1 VSATA
6 AAPGP
11 APRPAPEAVPLSKEG
26 LEALDFEKDGLIPAV
41 VQDLHTREVLMVGF
55 TNKDMVERTLE
66 TGNAWFW
73 TRSKARPWL
82 KGETSGNFIRVREVR
97 RNCYDNSLLYLSEP
111 VGPVC
116 HTDEVGCYY
125 RRLDGSKVEIEASY
139 APHTSTD
146 AGTGAAD
153 QGSAPTPASSHDP
166 ARSRASHAGD
176 LEWLWAVIQQRVRD
190 RPEGSYPVRL
200 LDQGT
205 DRVLKKVGEE
215 AGEVIIAAKNRAKDE
230 LAAEMADLWFHT
242 LLVLQDAGM
251 SPDDVFQVLAGR
263 HTVQPKGAAGR

>member
-1 VSATA
+1 MSTSTA
-6 AAPGP
+6 APQNATR
-11 APRPAPEAVPLSKEG
+11 AAPEAVPLSKEG
-26 LEALDFEKDGLIPAV
+26 LETLDFGEDGLIPTV

-55 TNKDMVERTLE
+55 TNKEMVERTLDS
-66 TGNAWFW
+66 GNAWFW
-73 TRSKARPWL
+73 SRSKAQPWL

-116 HTDEVGCYY
+116 HTDAVGCYY
-125 RRLDGSKVEIEASY
+125 RRLDGSQVEIGASY
-139 APHTSTD
+139 GPGATD
-146 AGTGAAD
+146 GEAG
-153 QGSAPTPASSHDP
+153 
-166 ARSRASHAGD
+166 R
-176 LEWLWAVIQQRVRD
+176 LEWLWRVIQQRVRE

-263 HTVQPKGAAGR
+263 HTPRPKQSPGAAGR